1 MARRLIKTDPP
12 AALPLEA
19 KIGYGE
25 SPKSRSG
32 PPMQS
37 IAPEQQTEIPPT
49 PAPGEIVVRPST
61 DADAAAMLAIYTG
74 YVTHGLTAGAEF
86 EPMQADDIKRR
97 RKNMQKHKLPHLVAE
112 LDGVVIG
119 YAYAVPFRKRPA
131 YRYCVKH
138 SIYVHARHLRAGAG
152 RKLLP
157 ALIDACAV
165 AGYRQMIA
173 YVDSENQ
180 ASLNLH
186 EACGFRRVAYLEA
199 IGFRFGKW
207 TDSVMLQRPL
217 GAGAS
222 EPPPG
227 YAPVSGVGI
236 GDISMESD

>member
-1 MARRLIKTDPP
+1 MSF
-12 AALPLEA
+12 AAPD
-19 KIGYGE
+19 
-25 SPKSRSG
+25 
-32 PPMQS
+32 
-37 IAPEQQTEIPPT
+37 QQDEIPTSRT
-49 PAPGEIVVRPST
+49 PADIVVRPST
-61 DADAAAMLAIYTG
+61 DADAPAMLAIYTS
-74 YVTHGLTAGAEF
+74 YVTHGLSPGAEF
-86 EPMQADDIKRR
+86 EPLQGDDIKRR

-138 SIYVHARHLRAGAG
+138 SIYVHENHLRAGAG

-157 ALIDACAV
+157 ALIDACAK

-199 IGFRFGKW
+199 VGFRFGRW
-207 TDSVMLQRPL
+207 TDSVMLQRALGP
-217 GAGAS
+217 GAGA
-222 EPPPG
+222 PPPD
-227 YAPVSGVGI
+227 YVPTSRVGI
-236 GDISMESD
+236 GDVSMESD